1 MRNYI
6 MIMTLG
12 LLFCA
17 PSVLAQHALTLDEC
31 RHLALRNNAV
41 TVTSALELEAAR
53 QQRKTAFTKYFPSID
68 AGGMYFS
75 AQKDLFELRT
85 AGGNLPVY
93 DGNPA
98 HIPSATQFAYMPSS
112 TMSML
117 GTGTIGY
124 VDVVQPVF
132 AGGRIVN
139 GNRLAALGVEV
150 RELRRKLASN
160 ETASKTEEHYWNV
173 ITLREKSHTLDRYE
187 QMLTAL
193 QGQVA
198 DAFRSGLVLKN
209 DLLKVELKLNEI
221 RLSRS
226 KLESGRTLALMALCQ
241 YIGIPYDSTIALT
254 DTLPAAEDPRKYFV
268 DHDAALVTRAEY
280 ALLGKSVEAGDLQTR
295 MTRGEYLPSLA
306 VGVTGRYIELDR
318 NEGRTL
324 GAVFGTLSVPLSGWW
339 GGAHDIE
346 MHAVEEDIARVRFRN
361 NAELMLLELEKA
373 WLDLSDAYR
382 QIRLSVDACAQA
394 EEQVKVNQDSYD
406 SGVSTLSD
414 LLDAQAEEQR
424 TRDQLTEA
432 RAKYQILL
440 VTYLQMT
447 GR

>member
-1 MRNYI
+1 MNKSAALI
-6 MIMTLG
+6 VMGLTLG
-12 LLFCA
+12 LGSA
-17 PSVLAQHALTLDEC
+17 SAQRVLTLDEC
-31 RHLALRNNAV
+31 RQDALRNNAA
-41 TVTSALELEAAR
+41 TVTSTLELEAAR
-53 QQRKTAFTKYFPSID
+53 QARKTAFTKYFPSID
-68 AGGMYFS
+68 AGGIYFS

-85 AGGNLPVY
+85 TGGNLPVY

-98 HIPSATQFAYMPSS
+98 HIPTATQFAYMPSS

-150 RELRRKLASN
+150 RDHQLQLARN
-160 ETASKTEEHYWNV
+160 ETLRKTEEYYWSV
-173 ITLREKSHTLDRYE
+173 IALREKSLTLDRYE
-187 QMLTAL
+187 KMLTAL
-193 QGQVA
+193 RDQVE
-198 DAFRSGLVLKN
+198 DAFHSGLVLKN
-209 DLLKVELKLNEI
+209 DLLKVQLKLSEI

-226 KLESGRTLALMALCQ
+226 KLENGRTLALMALCQ
-241 YIGIPYDSTIALT
+241 HIGIPYDSTIALT
-254 DTLPAAEDPRKYFV
+254 DTLPSAVDPRNYFV
-268 DHDAALVTRAEY
+268 DHEAALVTRAEY
-280 ALLGKSVEAGDLQTR
+280 ALLGKSVEAGNLQTR
-295 MTRGEYLPSLA
+295 IARGEYLPSLA

-318 NEGRTL
+318 DEGRTL
-324 GAVFGTLSVPLSGWW
+324 AAVFGTLSVPLSAWW
-339 GGAHDIE
+339 GGAHEIE
-346 MHAVEEDIARVRFRN
+346 TRALKEDIARVQFRN
-361 NAELMLLELEKA
+361 GAELLLLEMEKA

-382 QIRLSVDACAQA
+382 QILLSGDACAQA
-394 EEQVKVNQDSYD
+394 EEQVRVNQGSYD

-432 RAKYQILL
+432 RVKYRTLL
-440 VTYLQMT
+440 VTYLHVT